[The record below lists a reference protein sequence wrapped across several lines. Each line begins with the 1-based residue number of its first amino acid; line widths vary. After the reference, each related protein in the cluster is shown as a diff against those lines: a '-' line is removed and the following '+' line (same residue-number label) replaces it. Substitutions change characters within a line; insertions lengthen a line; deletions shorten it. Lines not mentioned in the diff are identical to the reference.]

1 MSQWASERSL
11 QLSKFKRSLI
21 MDCLSSDKKL
31 NQWLCNLPSG
41 YMFAY
46 CRTKP
51 FDGKSQLK
59 LSIIKKEDL

>member
-1 MSQWASERSL
+1 
-11 QLSKFKRSLI
+11 

-31 NQWLCNLPSG
+31 NQWLCDLPNG

-51 FDGKSQLK
+51 FDGKPQLK

>member
-1 MSQWASERSL
+1 M
-11 QLSKFKRSLI
+11 

-51 FDGKSQLK
+51 FDGKDQLK
-59 LSIIKKEDL
+59 LAIIKKEDL